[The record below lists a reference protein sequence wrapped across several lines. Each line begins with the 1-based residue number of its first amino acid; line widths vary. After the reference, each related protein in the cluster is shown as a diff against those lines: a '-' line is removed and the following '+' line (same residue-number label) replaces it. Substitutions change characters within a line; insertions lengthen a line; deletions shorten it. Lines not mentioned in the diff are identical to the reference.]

1 VHAEPAAVD
10 VLDAAGRT
18 ITVDGRGVVSA
29 EPVRLRQG
37 GGAGAG
43 VISWA
48 GPWPVDE
55 RWWDPSR
62 HSRRV
67 SLQVVSDDGLA
78 RLLVLEGGS
87 WRIAAT
93 YD

>member
-1 VHAEPAAVD
+1 VEVVD
-10 VLDAAGRT
+10 ADGHPVS
-18 ITVDGRGVVSA
+18 VDGRGVVSA
-29 EPVRLRQG
+29 EPARVCQG
-37 GGAGAG
+37 VGAGVG

-55 RWWDPSR
+55 RWWDPLR

-87 WRIAAT
+87 WRVAAT